1 MTTIMVG
8 VQSSVVVLDSS
19 DDLKIREISKGSD
32 PPSRKSDP
40 PRAKPPCLVSDPQN
54 PDRPYSGY
62 FDNGLWKTDD
72 RGQSWLILEKM
83 PFPAHKSRLLLLI
96 L

>member
-1 MTTIMVG
+1 MVG
-8 VQSSVVVLDSS
+8 VQSSVIVLDSS
-19 DDLKIREISKGSD
+19 DDFKIREISKSSD

-54 PDRPYSGY
+54 PDRAYWGFSIMVCGKPMTVASP
-62 FDNGLWKTDD
+62 GL
-72 RGQSWLILEKM
+72 LLEKM